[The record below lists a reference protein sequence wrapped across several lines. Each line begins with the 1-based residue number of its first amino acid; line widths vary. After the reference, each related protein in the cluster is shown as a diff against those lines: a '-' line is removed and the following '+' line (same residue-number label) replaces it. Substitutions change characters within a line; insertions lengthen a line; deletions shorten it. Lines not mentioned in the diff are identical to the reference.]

1 MAKRGKELKAE
12 KTQKR
17 EPLLKKVK
25 MPKQE
30 KAPKKE
36 KLSKKEKP
44 QKQDKTEKKEVKFFR
59 SIQFRLIT
67 VFLVPII
74 GIVVLGTVSY
84 KVASNAIVQSYK
96 ESTQQSTNMLGLY
109 MNLAVNSEKSDFKS
123 YLIDEDLNAYFNKA
137 ADPNKDV
144 TTNVSYSRELQNKIT
159 LDSRLRSVYFIADE
173 GKTIK
178 SSSTKIDAD
187 AYTAYTATEQ
197 GKTVLAGEHDW
208 HYFGVDAE
216 ADTQAGLDPGNYA
229 LRLVKKL
236 SNNLKVVMLINLDG
250 SFVRDAMQSIDPG
263 EGGYVVMATSDGA
276 EFYSDADLVLEN
288 PIVYGT
294 DFYNAALESV
304 DNSGSSDVMIDGRTY
319 LFVYS
324 KLDFGNIMVCTLIP
338 EATILAQTTFIKQIS
353 FVLSIV
359 VALIAMLLGTV
370 ISRSMSGTIQYIL
383 RQLRKVSKGN
393 LTVHLTG
400 KHKDEFGL
408 LCDGVNEMVDHVK
421 ELIVHVNEVS
431 GQLNEAA
438 SYVNQVSGTFMETS
452 SDIQNVVS
460 ELEVGVNKLDMGSE
474 DCLNQMDSLS
484 GKISDVS
491 VNADE
496 IEKLSSSA
504 SETITQGMSAVQE
517 LTESANST
525 TTITQ
530 NVIDAIEE
538 LEEKSNTIN
547 KIIKEINDI
556 AEQTNLLSLN
566 ASIEAARAGE
576 AGRGF
581 SVVAEEI
588 RKLSDQCQTSAG
600 KISTIVTEIAGK
612 TKDAADIARQA
623 KNIVA
628 SQTGAVE
635 DTSDSFKQINQQV
648 VSLLQALG
656 TISST
661 VEEMNT
667 SRNETLQAIESI
679 STVSAET
686 AACSSSVHD
695 TAGTQLNVTKDLEQ
709 AAARLQSRS
718 DRLVEILGT
727 FQV

>member
-1 MAKRGKELKAE
+1 
-12 KTQKR
+12 
-17 EPLLKKVK
+17 
-25 MPKQE
+25 
-30 KAPKKE
+30 
-36 KLSKKEKP
+36 
-44 QKQDKTEKKEVKFFR
+44 
-59 SIQFRLIT
+59 
-67 VFLVPII
+67 
-74 GIVVLGTVSY
+74 
-84 KVASNAIVQSYK
+84 
-96 ESTQQSTNMLGLY
+96 
-109 MNLAVNSEKSDFKS
+109 
-123 YLIDEDLNAYFNKA
+123 
-137 ADPNKDV
+137 
-144 TTNVSYSRELQNKIT
+144 
-159 LDSRLRSVYFIADE
+159 
-173 GKTIK
+173 
-178 SSSTKIDAD
+178 
-187 AYTAYTATEQ
+187 
-197 GKTVLAGEHDW
+197 
-208 HYFGVDAE
+208 
-216 ADTQAGLDPGNYA
+216 
-229 LRLVKKL
+229 
-236 SNNLKVVMLINLDG
+236 
-250 SFVRDAMQSIDPG
+250 
-263 EGGYVVMATSDGA
+263 
-276 EFYSDADLVLEN
+276 
-288 PIVYGT
+288 
-294 DFYNAALESV
+294 
-304 DNSGSSDVMIDGRTY
+304 
-319 LFVYS
+319 
-324 KLDFGNIMVCTLIP
+324 
-338 EATILAQTTFIKQIS
+338 
-353 FVLSIV
+353 
-359 VALIAMLLGTV
+359 
-370 ISRSMSGTIQYIL
+370 
-383 RQLRKVSKGN
+383 
-393 LTVHLTG
+393 
-400 KHKDEFGL
+400 
-408 LCDGVNEMVDHVK
+408 
-421 ELIVHVNEVS
+421 
-431 GQLNEAA
+431 
-438 SYVNQVSGTFMETS
+438 METS

-460 ELEVGVNKLDMGSE
+460 ELEVGVNKLDTGSE
-474 DCLNQMDSLS
+474 DCLSQMDSLS

-496 IEKLSSSA
+496 IGKLSSSA
-504 SETITQGMSAVQE
+504 SETITQGMSAVRE

-612 TKDAADIARQA
+612 TKDVADIARQA

-648 VSLLQALG
+648 ASLLQALG

-709 AAARLQSRS
+709 AAARLQGRS

>member
-1 MAKRGKELKAE
+1 MAKREKELKRG

-17 EPLLKKVK
+17 EA
-25 MPKQE
+25 MQ
-30 KAPKKE
+30 KKE
-36 KLSKKEKP
+36 KLPKKQKLPKQKAASKK
-44 QKQDKTEKKEVKFFR
+44 DKSGKKEVSFFQ
-59 SIQFRLIT
+59 SIRFRLI
-67 VFLVPII
+67 VSFLVPII

-96 ESTQQSTNMLGLY
+96 DSTRQSINMLELY

-123 YLIDEDLNAYFNKA
+123 YLIDDDLNTYFSKA

-144 TTNVSYSRELQNKIT
+144 TMNVSYTRDLQNKIT
-159 LDSRLRSVYFIADE
+159 LDSRLRSVYFLADE
-173 GKTIK
+173 GKTVK
-178 SSSTKIDAD
+178 SVSTKIDAD
-187 AYTAYTATEQ
+187 AYTAYMETEQ
-197 GKTVLAGEHDW
+197 GRTVIDNEHDW
-208 HYFGVDAE
+208 HYFGVDSE
-216 ADTQAGLDPGNYA
+216 ADTKTGLDPGNYA
-229 LRLVKKL
+229 LRLAKKL
-236 SNNLKVVMLINLDG
+236 SNNLKTVMLINLDG
-250 SFVRDAMQSIDPG
+250 TFVRDAMQSIDPG
-263 EGGYVVMATSDGA
+263 EGGYVVMATSDGK
-276 EFYSDADLVLEN
+276 EFYSNADISFEN

-294 DFYNAALESV
+294 DFYAAALASV
-304 DNSGSSDVMIDGRTY
+304 ENSGSADVTIDGSDY

-324 KLDFGNIMVCTLIP
+324 KLDFGDIIVCALIP
-338 EATILAQTTFIKQIS
+338 EATILAQTSFIKQIS
-353 FVLSIV
+353 IVLSVV
-359 VALIAMLLGTV
+359 VALIALVLGTLL
-370 ISRSMSGTIQYIL
+370 SRSMSGTIQYIL
-383 RQLRKVSKGN
+383 RQLRKVSKGD
-393 LTVHLTG
+393 LTVHLAG
-400 KHKDEFGL
+400 KRKDEFGL
-408 LCDGVNEMVDHVK
+408 LCDGVNETVDHVK
-421 ELIVHVNEVS
+421 TLITHVNEVS
-431 GQLNEAA
+431 AQLNEAVV
-438 SYVNQVSGTFMETS
+438 YVNQVSGTFMETS
-452 SDIQNVVS
+452 NDIQNVVS
-460 ELEVGVNKLDMGSE
+460 ELEVGVNKLDTGSE
-474 DCLNQMDSLS
+474 DCLSQMDSLS

-491 VNADE
+491 ANADE
-496 IEKLSSSA
+496 IGKLSASA
-504 SETITQGMSAVQE
+504 GETITQGMSAVRK

-525 TTITQ
+525 AAITQ

-588 RKLSDQCQTSAG
+588 RKLSDQCQASAG
-600 KISTIVTEIAGK
+600 KISTIVAEIAGK
-612 TKDAADIARQA
+612 TKEVVDIAGQA

-635 DTSDSFKQINQQV
+635 DTSDSFKLINQQV
-648 VSLLQALG
+648 ASLLQSLG

-661 VEEMNT
+661 VEEMNA

-679 STVSAET
+679 STVSSET

-695 TAGTQLNVTKDLEQ
+695 TAGTQLNVTRDLKE
-709 AAARLQSRS
+709 AAASLQSRS

>member
-17 EPLLKKVK
+17 EPLLKKEK
-25 MPKQE
+25 MPKKE

-44 QKQDKTEKKEVKFFR
+44 QKQEKTEKKEVKFFR

-67 VFLVPII
+67 AFLVPVI

-96 ESTQQSTNMLGLY
+96 ESTQQSTNMLELY

-123 YLIDEDLNAYFNKA
+123 YLIDDSLNAYFSKA

-144 TTNVSYSRELQNKIT
+144 TTNVSYTRDIQNKIT
-159 LDSRLRSVYFIADE
+159 LDSRLRSVFFLADE

-178 SSSTKIDAD
+178 SNSTKMDAD
-187 AYTAYTATEQ
+187 AYSNYIATEQ
-197 GKTVLAGEHDW
+197 GKTVIDDEHEW
-208 HYFGVDAE
+208 HYFGVSSETDE
-216 ADTQAGLDPGNYA
+216 AVGMDTGSYA

-236 SNNLKVVMLINLDG
+236 SNNLKAIMIINLDSG
-250 SFVRDAMQSIDPG
+250 FVRDAMKSIDPG
-263 EGGYVVMATSDGA
+263 EGGYVVMVTADGT
-276 EFYSDADLVLEN
+276 EFYSNADLAFDTPL
-288 PIVYGT
+288 VYGT
-294 DFYNAALESV
+294 DVYSAALESV
-304 DNSGSSDVMIDGRTY
+304 ENSGSDEVTINGTLY
-319 LFVYS
+319 QFVYS
-324 KLDFGNIMVCTLIP
+324 KLDFGNIMVCTLVP
-338 EATILAQTTFIKQIS
+338 EATLLAQTSFIKKIS
-353 FVLSIV
+353 IILSVV

-370 ISRSMSGTIQYIL
+370 IARSMSGTIQYIL

-400 KHKDEFGL
+400 KRKDEFGL
-408 LCDGVNEMVDHVK
+408 LCDGVNETVDHVK

-460 ELEVGVNKLDMGSE
+460 ELEVGVNKLDTGSE

-496 IEKLSSSA
+496 IGKLSASA
-504 SETITQGMSAVQE
+504 GETITQGMSAVQE

-525 TTITQ
+525 TAITQ

-612 TKDAADIARQA
+612 TKEVADIARQA

-635 DTSDSFKQINQQV
+635 DTSDSFKLINQQV
-648 VSLLQALG
+648 ASLLQALG

-695 TAGTQLNVTKDLEQ
+695 TAGTQLNVTKDLEE
-709 AAARLQSRS
+709 AATRLQSRS